1 MLDHL
6 WRVPKTAYEIGALS
20 EERRRGKQQLE
31 LIDFIWFGKGTPAL
45 APSGI
50 STTPSGLCLP
60 APRRTGRR

>member
-1 MLDHL
+1 
-6 WRVPKTAYEIGALS
+6 LS